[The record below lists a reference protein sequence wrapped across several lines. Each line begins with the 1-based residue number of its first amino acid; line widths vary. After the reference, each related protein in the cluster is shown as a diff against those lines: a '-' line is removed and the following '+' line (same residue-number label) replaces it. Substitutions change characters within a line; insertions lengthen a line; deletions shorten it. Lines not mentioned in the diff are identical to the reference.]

1 MQVTFEQHK
10 ENLSRMF
17 RQYQHQDSAG
27 SVRSISGVSQ
37 SMEQMESVNG
47 SPTEESAPSTV
58 IELTVDSP
66 SSPTS
71 ASSPTEPSDEA
82 EPASI
87 TVSNILEGAG
97 EEEHKLDE
105 EADLTVMQEKEKQ
118 SKEMDKEQPEI
129 STEESRNPQ
138 TLVCDR
144 EVTDD
149 SSALEMA
156 EDSTTEVSVKG
167 DKAGSGP
174 SNAEEGSMNEG
185 DTEEP
190 VVSEQEARSET
201 PPEAASCL
209 ENSVLGGASFN
220 EDLVDVS
227 SVSDQVQPSDADD
240 SQEESS
246 YISGPAGEEEEEEA
260 VKEEEIQHEQDERE
274 EMKGEKQ
281 ENGTEGKTEETET
294 PPVEHDVTETP
305 KDDDNL
311 EHSSPTPTTPADRTS
326 ETTTHQPPPTS
337 ASTSDKQPSEA
348 AATAEEPT
356 TSEHGNTAASSSGKT
371 KEIKIARLDVS
382 NVASDTERL
391 ELKETVGII
400 NLDFTSQISYEIKP
414 HMWPCRK
421 LPSQQQQQVRG
432 ETAACQALVPP
443 CFASQN
449 SAGPTCI
456 SASSLTCSS
465 PLKQKSRCG
474 GGGATN
480 CLLLKH

>member
-17 RQYQHQDSAG
+17 RQYQHQQSAG
-27 SVRSISGVSQ
+27 SVRTISGVSQ

-97 EEEHKLDE
+97 EEEQKLDE

-118 SKEMDKEQPEI
+118 SKEVDKEQPEI

-149 SSALEMA
+149 SSAVEMA
-156 EDSTTEVSVKG
+156 EDSTTEVSVKE
-167 DKAGSGP
+167 DKAGSGA
-174 SNAEEGSMNEG
+174 SNAEEASMNEG

-190 VVSEQEARSET
+190 VVSEQEVRSEI

-209 ENSVLGGASFN
+209 ENSVLGGASVFN

-246 YISGPAGEEEEEEA
+246 YISGPAGQEEEA
-260 VKEEEIQHEQDERE
+260 VKEGEIQHEQDECE

-311 EHSSPTPTTPADRTS
+311 EQSSTITPTTPADRTS

-337 ASTSDKQPSEA
+337 ASTSDKQRSEA

-356 TSEHGNTAASSSGKT
+356 TSEHGNAAASSSGKT

-400 NLDFTSQISYEIKP
+400 NLDFTSQTDFV
-414 HMWPCRK
+414 W
-421 LPSQQQQQVRG
+421 
-432 ETAACQALVPP
+432 
-443 CFASQN
+443 N
-449 SAGPTCI
+449 
-456 SASSLTCSS
+456 
-465 PLKQKSRCG
+465 
-474 GGGATN
+474 
-480 CLLLKH
+480 

>member
-1 MQVTFEQHK
+1 
-10 ENLSRMF
+10 MF
-17 RQYQHQDSAG
+17 RQYQHQESAG
-27 SVRSISGVSQ
+27 SVRTISGVSQ
-37 SMEQMESVNG
+37 SMEQMESVNA

-97 EEEHKLDE
+97 EEEQKLDE
-105 EADLTVMQEKEKQ
+105 EADLTVTQEKEKM

-129 STEESRNPQ
+129 STEESRKPQ

-149 SSALEMA
+149 SSAVEMA
-156 EDSTTEVSVKG
+156 EDSTTEVSVKE

-174 SNAEEGSMNEG
+174 SKAEEGSMNEG

-190 VVSEQEARSET
+190 VVSEQEVRSEI

-209 ENSVLGGASFN
+209 ENSVLGGASVFN

-246 YISGPAGEEEEEEA
+246 YISGPAGQEEEA

-311 EHSSPTPTTPADRTS
+311 EQSSTITPTTPADRIS

-400 NLDFTSQISYEIKP
+400 NLDFTSQTDF
-414 HMWPCRK
+414 
-421 LPSQQQQQVRG
+421 V
-432 ETAACQALVPP
+432 
-443 CFASQN
+443 
-449 SAGPTCI
+449 
-456 SASSLTCSS
+456 
-465 PLKQKSRCG
+465 
-474 GGGATN
+474 
-480 CLLLKH
+480 

>member
-17 RQYQHQDSAG
+17 RQYQHQESAG
-27 SVRSISGVSQ
+27 SVRTISGVSQ

-97 EEEHKLDE
+97 EEEQKLDE
-105 EADLTVMQEKEKQ
+105 EADLTVTQEKEKQ
-118 SKEMDKEQPEI
+118 SKEVDKEQPEI

-138 TLVCDR
+138 TLVCDQ

-149 SSALEMA
+149 SSAVEMA
-156 EDSTTEVSVKG
+156 EDSTTEVSVKE

-190 VVSEQEARSET
+190 VVSEQEVRSEI

-209 ENSVLGGASFN
+209 ENSVLGGASVFN

-246 YISGPAGEEEEEEA
+246 YISGPAGEEEEA

-274 EMKGEKQ
+274 ELKGEKQ

-311 EHSSPTPTTPADRTS
+311 EQSSTITPTTPADQIS

-391 ELKETVGII
+391 ELRETVGII
-400 NLDFTSQISYEIKP
+400 NLDFTSQTDFV
-414 HMWPCRK
+414 W
-421 LPSQQQQQVRG
+421 
-432 ETAACQALVPP
+432 
-443 CFASQN
+443 N
-449 SAGPTCI
+449 
-456 SASSLTCSS
+456 
-465 PLKQKSRCG
+465 
-474 GGGATN
+474 
-480 CLLLKH
+480 